1 MTRPESDAAKRLP
14 ISASQGARS
23 SSSSGVPEAIL
34 SMFDCGCSESP
45 SRNSAP
51 RRSAMAAPTVLLPQL
66 VTPITTMW
74 RRAGPAAF
82 SSPVFSSPV
91 VAVLPVMDGAVD
103 EAVVGQVG
111 LLVGERGGGFF
122 VEFDADAGLVA
133 RVQVAVDEGHGL
145 FEDLV
150 GFVRVLHVFL
160 DAVVVDRQAHVQLRG
175 EPDRG
180 DVGGAV
186 EAGLDLVLRGEVHDL
201 LQRRNTAEVG

>member
-51 RRSAMAAPTVLLPQL
+51 RRLAMAAPTVLLPQL

-74 RRAGPAAF
+74 WRRAGPAVPGSAGF
-82 SSPVFSSPV
+82 RSPVMARSPV
-91 VAVLPVMDGAVD
+91 MNGAVD

-111 LLVGERGGGFF
+111 LLVREGGGGFG

-133 RVQVAVDEGHGL
+133 RVQVAVLEGHGL
-145 FEDLV
+145 LEDLV
-150 GFVRVLHVFL
+150 G
-160 DAVVVDRQAHVQLRG
+160 
-175 EPDRG
+175 
-180 DVGGAV
+180 
-186 EAGLDLVLRGEVHDL
+186 
-201 LQRRNTAEVG
+201 

>member
-51 RRSAMAAPTVLLPQL
+51 RRSAMAAPAVLLPQL

-82 SSPVFSSPV
+82 SSPAFCSPV
-91 VAVLPVMDGAVD
+91 VAGLAGMAGAVDAGLPVMDGAVD

-111 LLVGERGGGFF
+111 LLVGKRGGGFF

-133 RVQVAVDEGHGL
+133 R
-145 FEDLV
+145 
-150 GFVRVLHVFL
+150 
-160 DAVVVDRQAHVQLRG
+160 
-175 EPDRG
+175 
-180 DVGGAV
+180 
-186 EAGLDLVLRGEVHDL
+186 
-201 LQRRNTAEVG
+201 